1 MGKFLRLFKQTITYG
16 IATVFPRIISVILV
30 RVHTDKSVISEV
42 SEFGTLSLIFSYI
55 ILFNVILSY
64 GLETSFF
71 RFYNKEKNKKDVLN
85 TAAVSILISSFLF
98 ASIFSIFKI
107 NISNFTGISTG
118 YLSIIVWILVADAL
132 TVIPFAYL
140 RLKGS
145 AIKYSVVKIVNVII
159 YFSLNIFLL
168 IFLKDLIG
176 SYEMLESIY
185 VENYEVA
192 YIFIANLIASIS
204 SLLLLIP
211 FYFEI
216 NYKANI
222 ELLKR
227 MLAYGFPI
235 LISGL
240 AFTINETFD
249 KILLDFLLPAS
260 VAKIQIGMYAA
271 CYKLAIFMTLF
282 STAYK
287 LAIEPFFFSEVD
299 KKNSTNSYALVL
311 ETFIIIGSSMLVLVV
326 VSLDVLKV
334 IFIGNPEYWQAMYI
348 VPIILLANF
357 CLGIYQNLSVWYKVT
372 DKTKFAAYISSFGA
386 IITLLLNIILI
397 PKFSFLGSAIATLL
411 AYFTM
416 ALLSYYFGKKHYP
429 IPYNLQKIL
438 FYLMLSISLSSIS
451 FYGFRD
457 NLLVGISCVLIMN
470 LVILLK
476 EKRRIINLFKL
487 IR

>member
-1 MGKFLRLFKQTITYG
+1 MGKFFQLFKQTIVYG

-85 TAAVSILISSFLF
+85 TAAISILITSFLF
-98 ASIFSIFKI
+98 ASLFSLFKT
-107 NISNFTGISTG
+107 NISDFTGISSG
-118 YLSIIVWILVADAL
+118 YLSLVVWILVVDAL

-145 AIKYSVVKIVNVII
+145 ALKYSAIKIINILV

-168 IFLKDLIG
+168 IYLKGLID
-176 SYEMLESIY
+176 SHEILESIY
-185 VENYEVA
+185 VENHEVT
-192 YIFIANLIASIS
+192 YIFIANLIASIV
-204 SLLLLIP
+204 SLLLLAP

-216 NYKANI
+216 NYRANI
-222 ELLKR
+222 KLLKK

-249 KILLDFLLPAS
+249 KILLDFLLPTS
-260 VAKIQIGMYAA
+260 IAKTQIGMYAA

-287 LAIEPFFFSEVD
+287 LAIEPFFFREAD
-299 KKNSTNSYALVL
+299 KENSTKSYALVL
-311 ETFIIIGSSMLVLVV
+311 EIFVIIGSSILVLVV
-326 VSLDVLKV
+326 ASLDILKV
-334 IFIGNPEYWQAMYI
+334 VFIGDPEYWQALYI
-348 VPIILLANF
+348 VPIILIANF

-372 DKTKFAAYISSFGA
+372 DKTIFAAYISSAGA
-386 IITLLLNIILI
+386 LITLVLNIILI
-397 PKFSFLGSAIATLL
+397 PKFSYLGSAVATLL
-411 AYFTM
+411 AYFIM
-416 ALLSYYFGKKHYP
+416 ALLSYHFGKKHYP
-429 IPYNLQKIL
+429 IPYNSEKIL
-438 FYLMLSISLSSIS
+438 FYFVLSVSLSSIS

-457 NLLVGISCVLIMN
+457 NLLVGILCILIMN

-476 EKRRIINLFKL
+476 EKRRINKLFKL
-487 IR
+487 LA

>member
-1 MGKFLRLFKQTITYG
+1 MGKFFQLFKQTIVYG

-85 TAAVSILISSFLF
+85 TAAISILITSFLF
-98 ASIFSIFKI
+98 ASLFSLFKT
-107 NISNFTGISTG
+107 NISDFTGISSG
-118 YLSIIVWILVADAL
+118 YLSLVVWILVVDAL

-145 AIKYSVVKIVNVII
+145 ALKYSAIKIINILV

-168 IFLKDLIG
+168 IYLKGLID
-176 SYEMLESIY
+176 SHEILESIY
-185 VENYEVA
+185 VENHEVT
-192 YIFIANLIASIS
+192 YIFIANLIASIV
-204 SLLLLIP
+204 SLLLLAP

-216 NYKANI
+216 NYRANI
-222 ELLKR
+222 KLLKK

-249 KILLDFLLPAS
+249 KILLDFLLPTS
-260 VAKIQIGMYAA
+260 IAKTQIGMYAA

-287 LAIEPFFFSEVD
+287 LAIEPFFFREAD
-299 KKNSTNSYALVL
+299 KENSTKSYALVL
-311 ETFIIIGSSMLVLVV
+311 EIFVIIGSSILVLVV
-326 VSLDVLKV
+326 ASLDILKV
-334 IFIGNPEYWQAMYI
+334 VFIGDPEYWQALYI
-348 VPIILLANF
+348 VPIILIANF

-372 DKTKFAAYISSFGA
+372 DKTIFAAYISSAGA
-386 IITLLLNIILI
+386 LITLALNIILI
-397 PKFSFLGSAIATLL
+397 PKFSYLGSAVATLL
-411 AYFTM
+411 AYFIM
-416 ALLSYYFGKKHYP
+416 ALLSYHFGKKHYP
-429 IPYNLQKIL
+429 IPYNSEKIL
-438 FYLMLSISLSSIS
+438 FYFVLSVSLSSIS

-457 NLLVGISCVLIMN
+457 NLLVGILCILIMN
-470 LVILLK
+470 LVILK
-476 EKRRIINLFKL
+476 KKKRRINKLFKL
-487 IR
+487 LA

>member
-1 MGKFLRLFKQTITYG
+1 MGKFFQLFKQTIVYG

-85 TAAVSILISSFLF
+85 TAAISILITSFLF
-98 ASIFSIFKI
+98 ASLFSLFKT
-107 NISNFTGISTG
+107 NISDFTGISSG
-118 YLSIIVWILVADAL
+118 YLSLVVWILVVDAL

-145 AIKYSVVKIVNVII
+145 ALKYSAIKIINILV

-168 IFLKDLIG
+168 IYLKGLID
-176 SYEMLESIY
+176 SHEIFESIY
-185 VENYEVA
+185 VENHEVT
-192 YIFIANLIASIS
+192 YIFIANLIASIV
-204 SLLLLIP
+204 SLLLLAP

-216 NYKANI
+216 NYRANI
-222 ELLKR
+222 KLLKK

-249 KILLDFLLPAS
+249 KILLDFLLPTS
-260 VAKIQIGMYAA
+260 IAKTQIGMYAA

-287 LAIEPFFFSEVD
+287 LAIEPFFFREAD
-299 KKNSTNSYALVL
+299 KENSTKSYALVL
-311 ETFIIIGSSMLVLVV
+311 EIFVIIGSSILVLVV
-326 VSLDVLKV
+326 ASLDILKV
-334 IFIGNPEYWQAMYI
+334 VFIGDPEYWQALYI
-348 VPIILLANF
+348 VPIILIANF

-372 DKTKFAAYISSFGA
+372 DKTIFAAYISSAGA
-386 IITLLLNIILI
+386 LITLALNIILI
-397 PKFSFLGSAIATLL
+397 PKFSYLGSAVATLL
-411 AYFTM
+411 AYFIM
-416 ALLSYYFGKKHYP
+416 ALLSYHFGKKHYP
-429 IPYNLQKIL
+429 IPYNSEKIL
-438 FYLMLSISLSSIS
+438 FYFVLSVSLSSIS

-457 NLLVGISCVLIMN
+457 NLLVGILCILIMN

-476 EKRRIINLFKL
+476 EKRRINKLFKL
-487 IR
+487 LA

>member
-1 MGKFLRLFKQTITYG
+1 MGRFLQLFRQTFIYG
-16 IATVFPRIISVILV
+16 IATVFPRIISVFLV
-30 RVHTDKSVISEV
+30 RIHTDKSVISEV
-42 SEFGTLSLIFSYI
+42 SEFGTLSIIFSYI
-55 ILFNVILSY
+55 ILFNVVLSY

-71 RFYNKEKNKKDVLN
+71 RFYNKEQNKKDVVN
-85 TAAVSILISSFLF
+85 TAAISIIITSILF
-98 ASIFSIFKI
+98 ASLFSIFKL
-107 NISNFTGISTG
+107 NISELTGISTG
-118 YLSIIVWILVADAL
+118 YLSIVVWILVVDAL

-145 AIKYSVVKIVNVII
+145 AFKYSTVKIINVLV
-159 YFSLNIFLL
+159 YFLLNIFLL
-168 IFLKDLIG
+168 IFLKDLAET
-176 SYEMLESIY
+176 YEFLNRIY
-185 VENYEVA
+185 IKNYEVA
-192 YIFIANLIASIS
+192 YIFIANLIASIV

-211 FYFEI
+211 FYFKI
-216 NYKANI
+216 NYRANI
-222 ELLKR
+222 KLLKK

-249 KILLDFLLPAS
+249 KILLDFLLPAAI
-260 VAKIQIGMYAA
+260 AKTEIGMYSA

-287 LAIEPFFFSEVD
+287 LAIEPFFFSEAD
-299 KKNSTNSYALVL
+299 KKDSIKSYALVL
-311 ETFIIIGSSMLVLVV
+311 ETFVIIGSSILVLVV

-334 IFIGNPEYWQAMYI
+334 IFIGDPEYWKAMYI

-372 DKTKFAAYISSFGA
+372 DMTKFAAYISSFGA

-397 PKFSFLGSAIATLL
+397 PKYSYLGSALATLI

-416 ALLSYYFGKKHYP
+416 AFLSYLIGKKYYP
-429 IPYNLQKIL
+429 IPYNIEKIL
-438 FYLMLSISLSSIS
+438 FYLILSISLSSIS

-457 NLLVGISCVLIMN
+457 NLLIGILCIMIMN
-470 LVILLK
+470 LVILLR
-476 EKRRIINLFKL
+476 EKRRIINLLKL
-487 IR
+487 IK